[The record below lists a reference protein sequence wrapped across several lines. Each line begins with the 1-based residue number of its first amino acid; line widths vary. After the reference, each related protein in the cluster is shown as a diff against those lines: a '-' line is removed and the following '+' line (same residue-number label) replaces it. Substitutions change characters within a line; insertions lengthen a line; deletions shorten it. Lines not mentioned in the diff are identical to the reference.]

1 MINNNLARKKISTY
15 TTKETRFFPRKSLEE
30 HSQLRFQDIYLQR
43 ELATQNDAFCIICPS
58 RTR

>member
-1 MINNNLARKKISTY
+1 MINNNLAMKKISTS
-15 TTKETRFFPRKSLEE
+15 TKETRFFPRKSLEE
-30 HSQLRFQDIYLQR
+30 HSQLRFQDTYLQI